1 LRVLDYDIFYYRDNV
16 PAILLSVWE
25 LEARMFNGEL
35 AAGPVP
41 ALFSEDGEASQ
52 EALLANPRKAH
63 QDLQRAMK
71 IFFMPE
77 LVGAGR
83 GPVPGKKTKVDTIA
97 CEK

>member
-1 LRVLDYDIFYYRDNV
+1 
-16 PAILLSVWE
+16 
-25 LEARMFNGEL
+25 MFNGEL

-41 ALFSEDGEASQ
+41 ALFSEDEEASQ

-77 LVGAGR
+77 LVELEEALTL
-83 GPVPGKKTKVDTIA
+83 VKKPR
-97 CEK
+97 